1 MMIGGSLAAL
11 LAIALLFAAG
21 TLLYFDTQ
29 RDSAGYVSTDM
40 TSYSTGTFAIVS
52 DSYRAGR
59 AGDLFVPK
67 DIRVS
72 ARLGGEPAAA
82 VSGWAGISRLE
93 NFSVVAQNAGDP
105 QPPWRQGAGCSKVSD
120 SPRRA
125 TCGSAPHSSACC
137 DCQAPASSMSR
148 SASGAWS

>member
-1 MMIGGSLAAL
+1 MND
-11 LAIALLFAAG
+11 AIHKLGMPKWGL
-21 TLLYFDTQ
+21 
-29 RDSAGYVSTDM
+29 SM
-40 TSYSTGTFAIVS
+40 TE
-52 DSYRAGR
+52 GR
-59 AGDLFVPK
+59 VIDWLVEEGAELSVGAEVAEVETEK
-67 DIRVS
+67 IRVS